1 MSETPGT
8 HEPIDAADPAGA
20 EHRAG
25 LVPVRPARRKR
36 RARRIVLVS
45 LTSVLTVVG
54 AVLLG
59 GLLAVNH
66 LENNVHRIPNAFA
79 GLDAA
84 NQPVMPP
91 ATKGSMTILL
101 TGSKTAPA
109 HRGGS
114 GIDGAS
120 TGPEYDSGLIA
131 LVHINANGRAAA
143 IVEIPPNTLVQVPGH
158 GRMEIDRAL
167 GIDGPA
173 LLIRTVEQL
182 TDVRIDHYS
191 VVDFNG
197 LTSTLGPLHGVSV
210 DIPDRSTVNGV
221 KFHAGMNH
229 LNSSKA
235 LDYVRDAAL
244 TEDQRVLRQESL
256 LRAIL
261 DKIAQEHLLNSPES
275 GFKILN
281 AFTKALSVDS
291 NFTNSDLRSL
301 ALHLHLLGAGSGTF
315 VTAPIQRTRT
325 FHGRSAVTLNPV
337 VSGQL
342 WQAIRNDAV
351 AAFAKKFPETVTPGA
366 PK

>member
-1 MSETPGT
+1 MSEMPGT
-8 HEPIDAADPAGA
+8 HEPIDSAEPAGA
-20 EHRAG
+20 ESRADF
-25 LVPVRPARRKR
+25 VPVRPARRKR
-36 RARRIVLVS
+36 RARRIALVS

-66 LENNVHRIPNAFA
+66 LENNVHRIPNVFA

-84 NQPVMPP
+84 NQPVMPA

-114 GIDGAS
+114 GIDGAA

-173 LLIRTVEQL
+173 LLIKTVEQL

-210 DIPDRSTVNGV
+210 DIPDRRGSTG
-221 KFHAGMNH
+221 
-229 LNSSKA
+229 LSSA
-235 LDYVRDAAL
+235 L
-244 TEDQRVLRQESL
+244 
-256 LRAIL
+256 
-261 DKIAQEHLLNSPES
+261 
-275 GFKILN
+275 G
-281 AFTKALSVDS
+281 
-291 NFTNSDLRSL
+291 
-301 ALHLHLLGAGSGTF
+301 
-315 VTAPIQRTRT
+315 
-325 FHGRSAVTLNPV
+325 
-337 VSGQL
+337 
-342 WQAIRNDAV
+342 
-351 AAFAKKFPETVTPGA
+351 
-366 PK
+366 